1 MEKPKMP
8 LISVL
13 IPTYNCG
20 QFIKEAI
27 DSVFAQEYD
36 NLEIIVVDD
45 GSTDNTKEIVM
56 AYRHT
61 SILYFHKENSG
72 IASTRNYCL
81 AKACGEYIAWLDA
94 DDFWLPGKLHAQ
106 VKYLEEHLDCQ
117 IVFTKYRHFED
128 KENQERKHYSDTK
141 KISWFTSA
149 LMKKEVFAKCGNF
162 DENLIIYED
171 SEMFYRFAMSGI
183 DTSHILDNI
192 YYMRRLHENNT
203 TVINKTPNSYQ
214 RDVFLMNFKKNV
226 KKSFQ

>member
-1 MEKPKMP
+1 MEKQLLP

-13 IPTYNCG
+13 IPTYNYG
-20 QFIKEAI
+20 QFIAEAI
-27 DSVFAQEYD
+27 DSILAQEYD

-45 GSTDNTKEIVM
+45 GSTDNTREIVEH
-56 AYRHT
+56 YGET
-61 SILYFHKENSG
+61 IKYFHKENSG

-128 KENQERKHYSDTK
+128 KENQEKKYYSDG
-141 KISWFTSA
+141 KILSWFTSA

-171 SEMFYRFAMSGI
+171 SEMIYRFATSGI
-183 DTSHILDNI
+183 DISHVLDNI
-192 YYMRRLHENNT
+192 YYMRRLHGNNA
-203 TVINKTPNSYQ
+203 TVITKTSNSYQ
-214 RDVFLMNFKKNV
+214 RDAFLINLRKNV
-226 KKSFQ
+226 QKSFQ